1 MNATPLVSVIIPTYK
16 RPHLLV
22 RAISSVLNQT
32 YKNLEVLVVDDYSQ
46 DDTPSVVRAIKDPR
60 VRYVRHEVNKGLP
73 AVRNTGIR
81 TVRGEYIAF
90 LDDDDEWREDKIEKQ
105 LLNIKGYDAI
115 LCMGIWKGYPLRL
128 HHRAE
133 ITSDD
138 LRRGSFNP
146 SSALIRTNVLR
157 NVMFDESLRQGEDWD
172 AFIRIAQRYSIAWLP
187 DPLLLYNEGEHP
199 RITNEGR
206 NHSWSQ
212 LEKRLAIL
220 HKHREFFGE
229 KWFRFHVADSL
240 LIYIGTRSDRLG
252 CLANAIKRCGVAPVL
267 AALFARIYRFAE
279 RSMWKWQHPQG
290 AAVNRISDSPATGE
304 ARS

>member
-1 MNATPLVSVIIPTYK
+1 MSGALVTVIIPTYK

-22 RAISSVLNQT
+22 RAINSVLNQT
-32 YKNLEVLVVDDYSQ
+32 YENLEVLVVDDHSQ
-46 DDTPSVVRAIKDPR
+46 DETQSVVRAVIDPR
-60 VRYVRHEVNKGLP
+60 VRYVGHDVNKGLP

-81 TVRGEYIAF
+81 AARGEYIAF

-105 LLNIKGYDAI
+105 LLNIKEYDAI

-128 HHRAE
+128 HYRAE

-146 SSALIRTNVLR
+146 SSALIRTDVLR

-206 NHSWSQ
+206 DHSWSQ

-229 KWFRFHVADSL
+229 RWYKFHLADSL
-240 LIYIGTRSDRLG
+240 LIYIGSRSDRLG
-252 CLANAIKRCGVAPVL
+252 CLINAMNRCGVVPVA
-267 AALFARIYRFAE
+267 AALFARIYRLMQ
-279 RSMWKWQHPQG
+279 RSVWKWRHPQ
-290 AAVNRISDSPATGE
+290 ADAFVRVSDRRETGE
-304 ARS
+304 ASS

>member
-1 MNATPLVSVIIPTYK
+1 MNATPLVSVIIPTYR

-22 RAISSVLNQT
+22 RAINSVLNQT
-32 YKNLEVLVVDDYSQ
+32 YKKLEVLVVDDHSQ
-46 DDTPSVVRAIKDPR
+46 DETPSVVCAIKDPR
-60 VRYVRHEVNKGLP
+60 VRYVGHDVNKGLP

-81 TVRGEYIAF
+81 TAQGEYIAF

-128 HHRAE
+128 HRRVE
-133 ITSDD
+133 ITCDD

-146 SSALIRTNVLR
+146 SSALIRTDVLR

-229 KWFRFHVADSL
+229 QWYKFHVVDSL
-240 LIYIGTRSDRLG
+240 LIYIGTRSDRLS
-252 CLANAIKRCGVAPVL
+252 CLANAIKRCGVMPVF
-267 AALFARIYRFAE
+267 AVLFARIYRLME
-279 RSMWKWQHPQG
+279 RSVWKWRHPQ
-290 AAVNRISDSPATGE
+290 ADTAHRISGSRETGE
-304 ARS
+304 APS

>member
-22 RAISSVLNQT
+22 RAINSVLNQT
-32 YKNLEVLVVDDYSQ
+32 YSNLDVLVVDDHSE
-46 DDTPSVVRAIKDPR
+46 DDTPSVVRDINDPR
-60 VRYVRHEVNKGLP
+60 MRYVEHPVNKGLP

-81 TVRGEYIAF
+81 MALGEYIAF

-128 HHRAE
+128 HHRAQ

-146 SSALIRTNVLR
+146 SSALVRTEVLR

-172 AFIRIAQRYSIAWLP
+172 AFIRMAQRYSIAWLP
-187 DPLLLYNEGEHP
+187 DPLLLYNEGQHP

-206 NHSWSQ
+206 NHSWVQ

-220 HKHREFFGE
+220 YKHRKFFGE
-229 KWFRFHVADSL
+229 RWFKFHVADSL
-240 LIYIGTRSDRLG
+240 LIYIGTRSDRCA
-252 CLANAIKRCGVAPVL
+252 CLANAIRQCGMLPVL
-267 AALFARIYRFAE
+267 AVLFARIYRLTE
-279 RSMWKWQHPQG
+279 RSMWKWRHPQVDH
-290 AAVNRISDSPATGE
+290 ATRISGSRATGE
-304 ARS
+304 TSS

>member
-1 MNATPLVSVIIPTYK
+1 MSNALVTVIIPTYK

-22 RAISSVLNQT
+22 RAINSVLNQT
-32 YKNLEVLVVDDYSQ
+32 YKNLEVLVVDDHSQ
-46 DDTPSVVRAIKDPR
+46 DATPSVVRAVTDTR
-60 VRYVRHEVNKGLP
+60 VRYVGHDANKGLP

-81 TVRGEYIAF
+81 AARGEYIAF

-105 LLNIKGYDAI
+105 LLHIKEYDAI

-128 HHRAE
+128 HYRTE

-146 SSALIRTNVLR
+146 SSALIRTDVLR
-157 NVMFDESLRQGEDWD
+157 DIMFDENLRQGEDWD

-212 LEKRLAIL
+212 LEKRLTIL

-229 KWFRFHVADSL
+229 RWYRFHVADSL

-252 CLANAIKRCGVAPVL
+252 CLANAVKRCGMMPVF
-267 AALFARIYRFAE
+267 AALFARIYRFTE
-279 RSMWKWQHPQG
+279 RWVWKWRHPQ
-290 AAVNRISDSPATGE
+290 ADTADRIAGSRGTGE
-304 ARS
+304 APS